1 MAKTV
6 KIPCR
11 YYQVREMYS
20 GDVTQ
25 NIYDLRPWLGD
36 MGARPMEEKCRNA
49 NNTFGRLEEQAR
61 FNGTEIY
68 ALNFMKM
75 EDVSTTYRADIA
87 QPAEHIDINVAANEY
102 IAKNTV
108 CLYDAE
114 NGIMMVQGNR
124 GGYNEKSIQSYIN
137 SFIEGDSQCIL
148 LPIFDNINLMNE
160 SAEYLKLDIRLANYR
175 TFEPTQGTAFE
186 SILDGMNRMEGI
198 NAHLEISLGRVRD
211 VSLNSEQV
219 RRTIGDLINN
229 RANVTSAQI
238 RLSDD
243 QVSGVFDLFDNL
255 CKDEISCAVNAQ
267 NGGIPFDRLAS
278 RLNDKYVYEHARERV
293 LRALEQ

>member
-11 YYQVREMYS
+11 YYQVREMFS

-25 NIYDLRPWLGD
+25 NIYDLRPWLGE
-36 MGARPMEEKCRNA
+36 MGGRQIEEKCRNA
-49 NNTFGRLEEQAR
+49 NNTLGRLEEQVR
-61 FNGTEIY
+61 FDGTEIY

-75 EDVSTTYRADIA
+75 DDISTTYRVNVVH
-87 QPAEHIDINVAANEY
+87 PAEHIDINVAANEY

-137 SFIEGDSQCIL
+137 SFIDGDQQCIL

-160 SAEYLKLDIRLANYR
+160 NAEYLKLDIRLANYR

-186 SILDGMNRMEGI
+186 SILDGMNRMDGV
-198 NAHLEISLGRVRD
+198 NAHLEISLGRIRD
-211 VSLNSEQV
+211 ASLNSEQV

-255 CKDEISCAVNAQ
+255 CKDDISCTVNEQ
-267 NGGIPFDRLAS
+267 NGGIPFEFLATRL
-278 RLNDKYVYEHARERV
+278 RDKYVYEHARERV
-293 LRALEQ
+293 LHALEQ